1 MRASCSSGTEL
12 SVDEVA
18 QRSGFG
24 SATSLRTHLG
34 RALGTTPSAYRGAFA
49 GDRVGGGM
57 PDPAVTGGCL
67 CGGVRFELTEP
78 ATGAGYCHCTRCQHR
93 TGTRRRPRRAS
104 TGARSACCREAT

>member
-1 MRASCSSGTEL
+1 MPSARPRWVRSEVALPNPLRWLHAQRVLHARELLERTQL

-49 GDRVGGGM
+49 G
-57 PDPAVTGGCL
+57 
-67 CGGVRFELTEP
+67 
-78 ATGAGYCHCTRCQHR
+78 TR
-93 TGTRRRPRRAS
+93 
-104 TGARSACCREAT
+104 